1 MNFKNIKNSKLII
14 AFTNLLK
21 YTQKPHPQ
29 PLSLTRRG
37 EIKHSFIGGEVVF
50 VPQLLDKRYILFF
63 FSFIF
68 TNYTLLPKLVFAQS
82 TPPEGVTIPSDA
94 PERIEETIPKPTE
107 TPLPTQPKPSD
118 SPLQVPDTDTPRA
131 PTNSSNE
138 QINIKELRVLGNTVL
153 KDEIDRLIQEYS
165 NCSQKTCSVS
175 FEDLVKLRSAI
186 TELYIN
192 NGYVTSG
199 AFILNNQFLETG
211 IVEIQVVEGELE
223 RIEIEGLDKLQTNY
237 VRSRIRRATKPP
249 LNRKNLEEALQLL
262 QLDPLL
268 KKVNARLI
276 AGSSAGRNILLMQ
289 LQEAPA
295 FNAGI
300 VINNNQSPSIGSLQG
315 IAFASYN
322 NLLGLGDQLTAEY
335 GLTEG
340 LDLYSFGYKIPF
352 NAKDGTVNIRYSNNN
367 SEIIENQFDDLGI
380 RSDSETITLGLRQP
394 LVKKPQT
401 ELALGLALDIR
412 RSQTFLLDD
421 VPFSFSEGPEDGKSR
436 VSVIRFSQDW
446 LQRNSKQV
454 LAARSQFSLGINA
467 FDATVN
473 NSGTDG
479 RFFAWLGQFQ
489 WVQQVSPKTLVLAK
503 INAQLTPDALLPLEK
518 LSLGGVD
525 TVRGYR
531 QNQLVA
537 DNGIVGSVELRIP
550 ITSNNLLQLRPFFDI
565 GTVWNNRAD
574 NPEVQTVAGLGMG
587 LTWQPNND
595 LFLQLDYGI
604 PLIAVDSE
612 GDSLQE
618 NGVYFSLRYQ
628 PF

>member
-1 MNFKNIKNSKLII
+1 MNLNNIRLI
-14 AFTNLLK
+14 TLL
-21 YTQKPHPQ
+21 T
-29 PLSLTRRG
+29 L
-37 EIKHSFIGGEVVF
+37 
-50 VPQLLDKRYILFF
+50 
-63 FSFIF
+63 SFIF
-68 TNYTLLPKLVFAQS
+68 ANYILIQQLARAQS
-82 TPPEGVTIPSDA
+82 TPPDGVIIPPNA

-107 TPLPTQPKPSD
+107 TPLPTQKEPSE
-118 SPLQVPDTDTPRA
+118 SPLQVPDTDTPKS
-131 PTNSSNE
+131 PNTSSDE
-138 QINIKELRVLGNTVL
+138 RIYIKEIRVLGNTVL
-153 KDEIDRLIQEYS
+153 KDKINQLIQEYS
-165 NCSQKTCSVS
+165 NCNQQKCSVT
-175 FEDLVKLRSAI
+175 FEDLIQLRSAI

-199 AFILNNQFLETG
+199 AFILNNQFIETG

-223 RIEIEGLDKLQTNY
+223 RIEIEGLNNLQKKY

-262 QLDPLL
+262 QIDPLL
-268 KKVNARLI
+268 KQVNARLI
-276 AGSSAGRNILLMQ
+276 AGSTPGRNVLLMQ
-289 LQEAPA
+289 LQERDA

-300 VINNNQSPSIGSLQG
+300 AINNNQSPTIGSLQG

-322 NLLGLGDQLTAEY
+322 NLLGLGDKLTAEY

-340 LDLYSFGYKIPF
+340 LDLYSLGYKVPF
-352 NAKDGTVNIRYSNNN
+352 NAKDGTFNLRYSNNN

-380 RSDSETITLGLRQP
+380 RSDSETLALGFRQP

-421 VPFSFSEGPEDGKSR
+421 IPFSFSEGPEDGKSK

-446 LQRNSKQV
+446 LQRNAKQV
-454 LAARSQFSLGINA
+454 LAARSQFSFGIDA

-473 NSGTDG
+473 DGTDG

-537 DNGIVGSVELRIP
+537 DNGIIGSVELRLP
-550 ITSNNLLQLRPFFDI
+550 LTSNNLLQLRPFFDI
-565 GTVWNNRAD
+565 GTAWNNRAD
-574 NPEVQTVAGLGMG
+574 NPDTQTVAGLGMG
-587 LTWQPNND
+587 LTWQPNRN

-604 PLIAVDSE
+604 PLIAVEDE

-618 NGVYFSLRYQ
+618 NGVYFSLQYQ